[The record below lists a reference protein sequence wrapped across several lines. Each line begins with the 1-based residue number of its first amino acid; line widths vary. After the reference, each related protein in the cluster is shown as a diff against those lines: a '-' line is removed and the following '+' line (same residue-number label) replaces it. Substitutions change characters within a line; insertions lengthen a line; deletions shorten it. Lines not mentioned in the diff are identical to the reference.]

1 MELDVADDGGPE
13 DPKDPAVAA
22 ALDRL
27 RARDRDAADAAAA
40 AWGWVAP
47 DGEAGQVHQRFVQD
61 FAWYRL
67 PVKWWTDED
76 EHLEIAAGLAGLFDE
91 LGMGRY
97 AELCRSA
104 TTREVIAAW
113 HRDEKA
119 GSAAYRKA
127 VDASGIDAPDTDVLV
142 WGEMMTSE
150 ESDARDHVAVTLE
163 RAIAAGELQPGG
175 RGWRGRQRELS
186 VEALREQVPGHP
198 GGQDWLGL
206 VTTARMMRWIEQR
219 HSPRRRALIGRWEAT
234 LLHPVD
240 PPGEVAR
247 VVAPLRWLVGR
258 AADGGVALTGQHNL
272 ARPVVQAMCETFGWW
287 DTRRGAAPMR
297 EDDVLEVAVV
307 HELARDRRWVRRQGR
322 TLQATKPGATL
333 AADDVAAWRALAS
346 AIAGPG
352 GFDGF
357 ARECALLL
365 LLDHEQV
372 GRRELLVGLA
382 ELAAEAGWHDR
393 LSGRGPT
400 PEELG
405 RFVFPLLTVLETFG
419 LHVEHDVRGQGRFD
433 RLTDAG
439 RATALEALRVRATG
453 PQHRLLD

>member
-1 MELDVADDGGPE
+1 VGVADDGGPE
-13 DPKDPAVAA
+13 GPRDPVVAA

-27 RARDRDAADAAAA
+27 RARDPDAAEVAAA

-47 DGEAGQVHQRFVQD
+47 GGEAGQVHQRFVQD
-61 FAWYRL
+61 FVWYRL

-97 AELCRSA
+97 AELCRST
-104 TTREVIAAW
+104 TTREVIGAW
-113 HRDEKA
+113 HRDEQA
-119 GSAAYRKA
+119 GFAAYRKA
-127 VDASGIDAPDTDVLV
+127 VEASGIDAPDTEVLM
-142 WGEMMTSE
+142 WGEVMTSE
-150 ESDARDHVAVTLE
+150 ESDARDHVAVCLE
-163 RAIAAGELQPGG
+163 RAIVDGELTPGR
-175 RGWRGRQRELS
+175 RGWRVRQRELT
-186 VEALREQVPGHP
+186 VAALREQVPEYP

-219 HSPRRRALIGRWEAT
+219 RSPRRRALIGRWEAE
-234 LLHPVD
+234 LLHPID

-247 VVAPLRWLVGR
+247 VVAPLRWLLDR
-258 AADGGVALTGQHNL
+258 AAGEGVALTGQHNL
-272 ARPVVQAMCETFGWW
+272 ARPVVQAMGEAFGWW
-287 DTRRGAAPMR
+287 AHRRGAAPMR
-297 EDDVLEVAVV
+297 EDDVLEVVVV

-322 TLQATKPGATL
+322 TLKATKSGATL
-333 AADDVAAWRALAS
+333 VADDVAAWRALAA
-346 AIAGPG
+346 AIAAPI
-352 GFDGF
+352 GFEGF

-365 LLDHEQV
+365 LLDAEQV
-372 GRRELLVGLA
+372 GRRALLGGLA
-382 ELAAEAGWHDR
+382 ELAAEAGYHDR

-405 RFVFPLLTVLETFG
+405 HFVFPLLTVLETFG
-419 LHVEHDVRGQGRFD
+419 LHVEHDVPGQGRFD
-433 RLTDAG
+433 RLTDVG

>member
-1 MELDVADDGGPE
+1 MTDDGGPAG
-13 DPKDPAVAA
+13 PKDPAVVA

-27 RARDRDAADAAAA
+27 RARDPGAAQAAAA

-47 DGEAGQVHQRFVQD
+47 DGEAGQVIQRLVQD
-61 FAWYRL
+61 FVWYRL

-76 EHLEIAAGLAGLFDE
+76 EHLEIVAGLAGLFDE
-91 LGMGRY
+91 LGRDRY
-97 AELCRSA
+97 AELCRSG

-119 GSAAYRKA
+119 GFAAYRKA
-127 VDASGIDAPDTDVLV
+127 VDASGIDAPDTGVLV
-142 WGEMMTSE
+142 WGEVMTAE
-150 ESDARDHVAVTLE
+150 ESDARDHVAVALE
-163 RAIAAGELQPGG
+163 RAIVEGELVPGG
-175 RGWRGRQRELS
+175 RAWRVRQRELT
-186 VEALREQVPGHP
+186 VAALREQVPGHP
-198 GGQDWLGL
+198 GGQDWLGV
-206 VTTARMMRWIEQR
+206 VTTARMMRWVEQR
-219 HSPRRRALIGRWEAT
+219 RSPRRRELIGRWEAV

-240 PPGEVAR
+240 PPNEVAR
-247 VVAPLRWLVGR
+247 VVAPLRWLLER
-258 AADGGVALTGQHNL
+258 AAGEGVALTGQYNL
-272 ARPVVQAMCETFGWW
+272 ARAVVQAVCEAFGWW
-287 DTRRGAAPMR
+287 DSRRGAAPMR
-297 EDDVLEVAVV
+297 EDDVLEILVV

-322 TLQATKPGATL
+322 TLTATKAGAAL
-333 AADDVAAWRALAS
+333 AADDVAAWRAVAA

-352 GFDGF
+352 GFEGF
-357 ARECALLL
+357 ARECALLM
-365 LLDHEQV
+365 LLDGEQV
-372 GRRELLVGLA
+372 GRRALLVGLA

-405 RFVFPLLTVLETFG
+405 SCVFPMLTVLETFG
-419 LHVEHDVRGQGRFD
+419 LHVEHDVPRQGRFD

>member
-1 MELDVADDGGPE
+1 MADDGAPE
-13 DPKDPAVAA
+13 HPKDPAVAA
-22 ALDRL
+22 ALERL
-27 RARDRDAADAAAA
+27 RVRDRDAAGAAEA

-47 DGEAGQVHQRFVQD
+47 QGESGEVHQRFVQD
-61 FAWYRL
+61 FLWYRL

-76 EHLEIAAGLAGLFDE
+76 EHLEIAAGLAELFDE
-91 LGMGRY
+91 LGLARY
-97 AELCRSA
+97 AQLCRSA

-142 WGEMMTSE
+142 WGAVMTTE

-163 RAIAAGELQPGG
+163 RAIAAGELRPGG

-206 VTTARMMRWIEQR
+206 VTTARMLRWIEQR
-219 HSPRRRALIGRWEAT
+219 PSPRRRALIGRWEAT

-240 PPGEVAR
+240 PPGDVAR
-247 VVAPLRWLVGR
+247 VVAPLRWFVGR
-258 AADGGVALTGQHNL
+258 AAEGGVALTRQHHL
-272 ARPVVQAMCETFGWW
+272 VRPVVQAMCEGFGWW
-287 DTRRGAAPMR
+287 DPRRGAAPMC
-297 EDDVLEVAVV
+297 EDDVPEIMQV
-307 HELARDRRWVRRQGR
+307 HELARDRRWVRRQGS
-322 TLQATKPGATL
+322 TLQATKLGATL
-333 AADDVAAWRALAS
+333 AADDLAAWRALAA

-357 ARECALLL
+357 VRECSLLL

-372 GRRELLVGLA
+372 GRHELLVGLA
-382 ELAAEAGWHDR
+382 ELASEAGWRDPV
-393 LSGRGPT
+393 SGRGPT
-400 PEELG
+400 PDDLG
-405 RFVFPLLTVLETFG
+405 GFVFPLLNVLATFG
-419 LHVEHDVRGQGRFD
+419 LHVEHDVPGQGQFD

>member
-1 MELDVADDGGPE
+1 VDVDGDDDRPE
-13 DPKDPAVAA
+13 DPMDPAVAA

-27 RARDRDAADAAAA
+27 RTHDPDAAEAAAA

-47 DGEAGQVHQRFVQD
+47 DGEAGQIHQRFVQD
-61 FAWYRL
+61 FVWYRL
-67 PVKWWTDED
+67 PVKWWTDEG

-91 LGMGRY
+91 LGIGRY

-104 TTREVIAAW
+104 TTREVIATW

-119 GSAAYRKA
+119 GFAAYRKA
-127 VDASGIDAPDTDVLV
+127 VDASGIDAPDTEALA
-142 WGEMMTSE
+142 WGEVMTPE
-150 ESDARDHVAVTLE
+150 ESDARDHVAVSLE
-163 RAIAAGELQPGG
+163 RAIVDGELTPGR
-175 RGWRGRQRELS
+175 RGWRARQRELT
-186 VEALREQVPGHP
+186 VAALREQVPGHP

-219 HSPRRRALIGRWEAT
+219 RSPRRRALIGRWEAT

-240 PPGEVAR
+240 PPSDVER
-247 VVAPLRWLVGR
+247 VVAPLTWLLGR
-258 AADGGVALTGQHNL
+258 AAGEGVALTGQHNL
-272 ARPVVQAMCETFGWW
+272 SRPVVQAMCEAFGWW
-287 DTRRGAAPMR
+287 DPRRGAAPMR
-297 EDDVLEVAVV
+297 EDDLLEVVVV

-322 TLQATKPGATL
+322 TLHATKSGTTL
-333 AADDVAAWRALAS
+333 AADDIAAWRALAS

-352 GFDGF
+352 GFEGF

-365 LLDHEQV
+365 LLDAEQV
-372 GRRELLVGLA
+372 GRRQLLVGLA

-405 RFVFPLLTVLETFG
+405 RFVFSLLTVLETFG
-419 LHVEHDVRGQGRFD
+419 LHVEHDVPGQGRFD
-433 RLTDAG
+433 RLTDDG
-439 RATALEALRVRATG
+439 RATALEALRARATG